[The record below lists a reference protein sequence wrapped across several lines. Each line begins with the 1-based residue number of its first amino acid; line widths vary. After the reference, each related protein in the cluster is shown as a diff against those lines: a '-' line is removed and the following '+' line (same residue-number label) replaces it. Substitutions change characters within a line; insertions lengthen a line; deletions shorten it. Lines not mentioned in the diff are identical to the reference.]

1 MFARRLSVL
10 LRLCSVESVLRGQL
24 SDASRRRAVPQFRQC
39 GTKHSGDKHGD
50 REKEVLDAVEEPCRI
65 VYYGA
70 DGTETLQLDP
80 TTALDDNFDWE
91 ALERAAGLLDGGDHD
106 DPAFAAID
114 NLPDDFEDLEFE
126 MDFRTGAIK
135 TKLDAEVLERTA
147 GPKRAR
153 PGRRTTK
160 AGTASKSRLSDRRSS
175 SNEMSVLRKGEEAMA
190 ESVARS
196 SREILPPLPLHPKT
210 EEKPGMQRRVA
221 MLEAEME
228 RVATEVTYRSTDWT
242 EAGLEIDTVALSK
255 NMRDLTVYYSSARQN
270 EPGAGR
276 GLRRILP
283 EKELRQRVK
292 AAEQSVRRTIAADM
306 DLKYAPTVHFEGL
319 GDQSKTGSGQRAD
332 LDLLFDRIAQERKE

>member
-1 MFARRLSVL
+1 
-10 LRLCSVESVLRGQL
+10 
-24 SDASRRRAVPQFRQC
+24 
-39 GTKHSGDKHGD
+39 
-50 REKEVLDAVEEPCRI
+50 
-65 VYYGA
+65 
-70 DGTETLQLDP
+70 
-80 TTALDDNFDWE
+80 
-91 ALERAAGLLDGGDHD
+91 
-106 DPAFAAID
+106 
-114 NLPDDFEDLEFE
+114 
-126 MDFRTGAIK
+126 
-135 TKLDAEVLERTA
+135 
-147 GPKRAR
+147 
-153 PGRRTTK
+153 
-160 AGTASKSRLSDRRSS
+160 
-175 SNEMSVLRKGEEAMA
+175 MSVLRKGEEAMA